1 MISKA
6 KSCIGGF
13 SLFQYVINEN
23 KGYELF
29 RNGVCGE
36 TALEIFQEMK
46 IIQDQNQRAKNKLF
60 SFVLSPNIEEGKRM
74 TKTQLKNLLKDYF
87 LDLGFIP
94 EKEQFLAFVHDEK
107 QHIHIHILMNR
118 IQQNFQLHNDHFI
131 GLRAQW
137 SAHRTAE
144 KFGLISAKQIRIE
157 KIKEAEKE
165 SVQKSLK
172 TEIFKKHQTVLTGNP
187 LSLENYISRMYKL
200 GISFIPSI
208 TKQGQLQGFR
218 LRDQESQEEFKASD
232 IHKSL
237 SLKNL
242 LEVGL
247 PISND
252 VELHQNLLK
261 SQEIAKE
268 KSRELKMKI
277 DAEEKNKREEI
288 NNRENIKNQEYKP
301 YFHR

>member
-1 MISKA
+1 M
-6 KSCIGGF
+6 
-13 SLFQYVINEN
+13 
-23 KGYELF
+23 
-29 RNGVCGE
+29 
-36 TALEIFQEMK
+36 
-46 IIQDQNQRAKNKLF
+46 
-60 SFVLSPNIEEGKRM
+60 
-74 TKTQLKNLLKDYF
+74 
-87 LDLGFIP
+87 
-94 EKEQFLAFVHDEK
+94 
-107 QHIHIHILMNR
+107 
-118 IQQNFQLHNDHFI
+118 
-131 GLRAQW
+131 
-137 SAHRTAE
+137 
-144 KFGLISAKQIRIE
+144 
-157 KIKEAEKE
+157 
-165 SVQKSLK
+165 
-172 TEIFKKHQTVLTGNP
+172 TGNP

-268 KSRELKMKI
+268 KSHELKMKI
-277 DAEEKNKREEI
+277 EAEEKNKREEI

>member
-46 IIQDQNQRAKNKLF
+46 ILQDHNQRAKNKLF

-144 KFGLISAKQIRIE
+144 KFGLISAKQIRID
-157 KIKEAEKE
+157 KIKDAEEK

-172 TEIFKKHQTVLTGNP
+172 TEIFKKHQQVLTGNP

>member
-29 RNGVCGE
+29 RNGLCGE
-36 TALEIFQEMK
+36 SALEIFQEMK
-46 IIQDQNQRAKNKLF
+46 ILQDHNQRAKNKLF
-60 SFVLSPNIEEGKRM
+60 SIVLSPNIEEGKQM
-74 TKTQLKNLLKDYF
+74 TKKQLKNLLKDYL
-87 LDLGFIP
+87 LDLGFNP

-107 QHIHIHILMNR
+107 KHIHIHVLMNR
-118 IQQNFQLHNDHFI
+118 IQRNFQLHNDHFI

-157 KIKEAEKE
+157 KIKEAEKT
-165 SVQKSLK
+165 SVTKSLK
-172 TEIFKKHQTVLTGNP
+172 SEIFKKHQQVLESKP
-187 LSLENYISRMYKL
+187 LTLENYISRMYKL
-200 GISFIPSI
+200 GITFIPSI
-208 TKQGQLQGFR
+208 TNQGQLQGYR

-232 IHKSL
+232 IHKLL

-242 LEVGL
+242 LEVGV
-247 PISND
+247 PVSD
-252 VELHQNLLK
+252 GVELHKNLLK
-261 SQEIAKE
+261 SQEIAIE
-268 KSRELKMKI
+268 KSRDLRMKI
-277 DAEEKNKREEI
+277 DAEEKIKREEI
-288 NNRENIKNQEYKP
+288 NNIENINNQKYKS
-301 YFHR
+301 YFQR

>member
-137 SAHRTAE
+137 PAHRTAE
-144 KFGLISAKQIRIE
+144 KFGLISAKQIRIDKINDAEE
-157 KIKEAEKE
+157 K

-172 TEIFKKHQTVLTGNP
+172 TEIFKKHQQVLTGNP

>member
-23 KGYELF
+23 KGYELL

-46 IIQDQNQRAKNKLF
+46 ILQDQNQRAKNKLF
-60 SFVLSPNIEEGKRM
+60 SFVLSPNIEDGKRM
-74 TKTQLKNLLKDYF
+74 SKTQLKSLLKDYF
-87 LDLGFIP
+87 LDLGFNP

-107 QHIHIHILMNR
+107 KHIHIHVLMNR
-118 IQQNFQLHNDHFI
+118 IQQNFQLHNDHYI

-157 KIKEAEKE
+157 KIKEAEKNSIE
-165 SVQKSLK
+165 KSLK
-172 TEIFKKHQTVLTGNP
+172 SEIIKKHQQVLASNP
-187 LSLENYISRMYKL
+187 FTLENYISRMYKL

-208 TKQGQLQGFR
+208 TKQGQLQGYR

-232 IHKSL
+232 INKSL

-247 PISND
+247 PVSND

-261 SQEIAKE
+261 SQEIAIE

-277 DAEEKNKREEI
+277 DAEEKMKREEI
-288 NNRENIKNQEYKP
+288 NNIENINNQNDKS

>member
-23 KGYELF
+23 KGYELL
-29 RNGVCGE
+29 RNGLCGE
-36 TALEIFQEMK
+36 TVLEIFQEMK
-46 IIQDQNQRAKNKLF
+46 ILQDQNQRAKNKLF
-60 SFVLSPNIEEGKRM
+60 SFVLSPNIEDGKRL
-74 TKTQLKNLLKDYF
+74 TKMQLKNLLKDYF
-87 LDLGFIP
+87 LDLGFNI

-107 QHIHIHILMNR
+107 EHIHIHVLMNR

-187 LSLENYISRMYKL
+187 LSLENYISSMYKL

-208 TKQGQLQGFR
+208 TKQGQLQGYR

-247 PISND
+247 PVSND

-261 SQEIAKE
+261 SQEIALE

-277 DAEEKNKREEI
+277 DAEEKINREEI
-288 NNRENIKNQEYKP
+288 NNRESVKNQEYKS